1 MTRKEALKLLG
12 LPPQADLVEIKK
24 KYRQLMHQ
32 VHPDAAS
39 PRRDRNTLPGARQ
52 LNQAYALLKREG
64 APGGPAFT
72 GSDSAHFSHKKRK
85 SPEKTGVW
93 NAPVNSHAY
102 TGREI
107 LHCAEDAAGNPL
119 GHFSIAYGKY
129 LWTMEEDFPLFL
141 SSIFRCS
148 KKLLDEIDSQ
158 KPTADESQRLIFQAE
173 LAYLLAQQFLDGRIC
188 LPALAQEEPP
198 APDGSR
204 IFRVPSMLEFSRT
217 FSPLKPGEPLYPSAL
232 RCHRLYLKN
241 EAGKELGYL
250 SFPDDRLYYVVIPL
264 FEQRNVRLRILAS
277 NGSSAE
283 KKKGSAN
290 YQNLSLWIKL
300 PSSGIRHAPENLNL
314 RIAELLKKYQS
325 GCPSPFPSI

>member
-1 MTRKEALKLLG
+1 MTRKEALKILG

-39 PRRDRNTLPGARQ
+39 PRRDILPGARQ
-52 LNQAYALLKREG
+52 LNQAYALLKRESTLKE
-64 APGGPAFT
+64 PAFAA
-72 GSDSAHFSHKKRK
+72 SASMHFSHEKRK
-85 SPEKTGVW
+85 SPKKTGVW
-93 NAPVNSHAY
+93 NAPVNPHAF

-158 KPTADESQRLIFQAE
+158 KPAAEESQRLIFQAE

-188 LPALAQEEPP
+188 LPALAQEESP

-217 FSPLKPGEPLYPSAL
+217 FTPLKPEEPLYPSAL
-232 RCHRLYLKN
+232 RRHRLYLKN

-250 SFPDDRLYYVVIPL
+250 SFPDDRLYYVVISL

-277 NGSSAE
+277 SGHPGQ

-300 PSSGIRHAPENLNL
+300 PSSKISHAPENLNL
-314 RIAELLKKYQS
+314 RIADLLKKYQS
-325 GCPSPFPSI
+325 G

>member
-64 APGGPAFT
+64 APGESAFT

-158 KPTADESQRLIFQAE
+158 KPAADESQRLIFQAE

-188 LPALAQEEPP
+188 LPSLAQEEPP

-232 RCHRLYLKN
+232 RRHRLYLKN

-277 NGSSAE
+277 NGSSAG

-325 GCPSPFPSI
+325 S